1 MQAETKLTAELH
13 DTYSSG
19 QNSSRSELTAHI
31 NVLEDGEWIGDFFA
45 TFTRQRLGGTDKYV
59 ADWDSLKQGN
69 GIYTDQQ
76 PCFWPVQEIAKEL
89 NEKYEL
95 QEFVALDTGK
105 NDINE
110 RYTNLRRTQL

>member
-1 MQAETKLTAELH
+1 MEEQSELEAELVE
-13 DTYSSG
+13 TYTT
-19 QNSSRSELTAHI
+19 NRRSVAKEITAHI
-31 NVLEDGEWIGDFFA
+31 NVLESGEWVGDFFT
-45 TFTRQRLGGTDKYV
+45 TFTKQRLGGTDKYV

-69 GIYTDQQ
+69 GIYTDQE

-110 RYTNLRRTQL
+110 RYTNLRRTQ